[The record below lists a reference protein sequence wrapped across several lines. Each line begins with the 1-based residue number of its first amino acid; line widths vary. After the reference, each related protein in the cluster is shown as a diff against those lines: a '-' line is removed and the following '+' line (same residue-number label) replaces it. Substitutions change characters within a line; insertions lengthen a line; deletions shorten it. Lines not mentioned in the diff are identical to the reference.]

1 MLHLDWQFKGKIKTL
16 LIYMNS
22 VKLIYKD
29 TCKTLIRSQR
39 DLNPCAGSTPVR
51 RISSPLHYHSAIA
64 PSQLNI
70 IPILHVCFKYKK
82 TRIKDILVT
91 SIAHQGVGPW
101 MPVWK
106 TGVLTAWPMSHVNVE
121 YVASVSTTN
130 NNIPD
135 ELKRCKDLLK
145 KSWILLFIMVVI

>member
-1 MLHLDWQFKGKIKTL
+1 M
-16 LIYMNS
+16 YMNS
-22 VKLIYKD
+22 VKLLCKN

-64 PSQLNI
+64 PSQLII
-70 IPILHVCFKYKK
+70 IPISFVCFKYKK
-82 TRIKDILVT
+82 TRITSILVT
-91 SIAHQGVGPW
+91 SIAHQGVEPW

-106 TGVLTAWPMSHVNVE
+106 TGVLTAWPMSHVNVDRNI
-121 YVASVSTTN
+121 SVSTTD

-135 ELKRCKDLLK
+135 ELNWCKTLFK
-145 KSWILLFIMVVI
+145 KN

>member
-1 MLHLDWQFKGKIKTL
+1 
-16 LIYMNS
+16 MNS

-91 SIAHQGVGPW
+91 SIAHQGVEPL
-101 MPVWK
+101 MPV
-106 TGVLTAWPMSHVNVE
+106 
-121 YVASVSTTN
+121 
-130 NNIPD
+130 
-135 ELKRCKDLLK
+135 
-145 KSWILLFIMVVI
+145 